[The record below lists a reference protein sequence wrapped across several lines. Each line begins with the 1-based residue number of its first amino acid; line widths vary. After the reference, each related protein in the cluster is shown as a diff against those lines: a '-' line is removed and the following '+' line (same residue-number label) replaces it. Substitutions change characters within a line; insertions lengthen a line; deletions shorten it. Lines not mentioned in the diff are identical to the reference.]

1 MTRVLIVDD
10 DRAMC
15 EALAS
20 ELTEHGLEVEWR
32 TTGTDA
38 FERAVTED
46 FDVVVTDLNM
56 RGMNGV
62 DLCRRLAESR
72 RDVPVIVVTAFGTL
86 ETAIA
91 TIRAGAFDFITKP
104 FDVDDILV
112 AVERAVRDRSL
123 RKEVRRLQ
131 TALERPR
138 TDTEIVG
145 SGSVMAGVLDMVT
158 RIADSDVG
166 VLVTGESGTGKE
178 LIARAIHRQGPNPDG
193 PFVAVNCAAIPEPLL
208 ESELFGHAKGAFI
221 DAKSQRRGLFAQ
233 SSGGTLFLD
242 EIGDMP
248 LPMQV
253 KLLRALEERQ
263 VRPVGSDTSSPFD
276 ARVIAASNRDLEA
289 AVQEKTFR
297 EDLYYRIHVVHIEV
311 PPLRAR
317 AGDILELAQHFLRVA
332 AARQRKAVTGF
343 SSAVAEKLLGYTWP
357 GNVRELLH
365 TIERAV
371 ALTRFEEL
379 TVDDLSER
387 IRAYKVTPL
396 VFTADAD
403 ELVTLDELER
413 RYVIR
418 VLDAVGGN
426 KSNAARVLGL
436 DRTTLY
442 RMLARFGLR

>member
-1 MTRVLIVDD
+1 VTRVLIVDD

-32 TTGTDA
+32 TTGNEA
-38 FERAVTED
+38 FERVVSED

-131 TALERPR
+131 TALERPSA
-138 TDTEIVG
+138 DAEIIG
-145 SGSVMAGVLDMVT
+145 SGSVMGGVLDMVG
-158 RIADSDVG
+158 RIAGSDVG

-208 ESELFGHAKGAFI
+208 ESELFGHAKGAFT
-221 DAKSQRRGLFAQ
+221 DAKSQRRGLFSQ
-233 SSGGTLFLD
+233 SNGGTLFLD

-248 LPMQV
+248 LAMQV

-311 PPLRAR
+311 PPLRSR
-317 AGDILELAQHFLRVA
+317 GGDILELAQHFLRIA
-332 AARQRKAVTGF
+332 ATRQRKPVTGF

-426 KSNAARVLGL
+426 KSSAARVLGL

>member
-208 ESELFGHAKGAFI
+208 ESELFGHAKGAFT

-248 LPMQV
+248 LP
-253 KLLRALEERQ
+253 KPGPWRAGR
-263 VRPVGSDTSSPFD
+263 R
-276 ARVIAASNRDLEA
+276 
-289 AVQEKTFR
+289 
-297 EDLYYRIHVVHIEV
+297 
-311 PPLRAR
+311 PLR
-317 AGDILELAQHFLRVA
+317 
-332 AARQRKAVTGF
+332 T
-343 SSAVAEKLLGYTWP
+343 P
-357 GNVRELLH
+357 GSR
-365 TIERAV
+365 
-371 ALTRFEEL
+371 
-379 TVDDLSER
+379 
-387 IRAYKVTPL
+387 P
-396 VFTADAD
+396 
-403 ELVTLDELER
+403 
-413 RYVIR
+413 
-418 VLDAVGGN
+418 
-426 KSNAARVLGL
+426 
-436 DRTTLY
+436 
-442 RMLARFGLR
+442 

>member
-1 MTRVLIVDD
+1 
-10 DRAMC
+10 
-15 EALAS
+15 
-20 ELTEHGLEVEWR
+20 
-32 TTGTDA
+32 
-38 FERAVTED
+38 
-46 FDVVVTDLNM
+46 
-56 RGMNGV
+56 
-62 DLCRRLAESR
+62 
-72 RDVPVIVVTAFGTL
+72 
-86 ETAIA
+86 
-91 TIRAGAFDFITKP
+91 
-104 FDVDDILV
+104 
-112 AVERAVRDRSL
+112 
-123 RKEVRRLQ
+123 
-131 TALERPR
+131 
-138 TDTEIVG
+138 
-145 SGSVMAGVLDMVT
+145 MAGVLDLVT
-158 RIADSDVG
+158 RIADSAVG

-208 ESELFGHAKGAFI
+208 ESELFGHAKGAFT

>member
-208 ESELFGHAKGAFI
+208 ESELFGHAKGAFT